1 LLGGCSHMVLLTP
14 KGPVGQTERSV
25 IIIAFVLMLIV
36 VIPVF
41 VMAFWFSLK
50 YKASN
55 TKAPY
60 TPKWSYSG
68 KIELVIW
75 LVPVAI
81 VIGLGILGWITTHA
95 LDPYKPIEPDSKP
108 ITIEAVSLDWKWLF
122 IYPDQQIASINQI
135 VFPVNVPL
143 HFKITSD
150 TVLASFFIPQL
161 GSQLY
166 AMPGKKGSLYLLAN
180 EPGVYEGHNQQFS
193 GPGYADMHFKA
204 VATSEEQFNAWVQQA
219 RQSPDRLDRAGFE
232 ELAKPGTDTPV
243 TQFSG
248 VEPELFDYIL
258 GKHRQTMAVQNSVLE
273 KR

>member
-1 LLGGCSHMVLLTP
+1 MVLLAP

-41 VMAFWFSLK
+41 IMACWFSLK

-60 TPKWSYSG
+60 MPKWSHSS

-75 LVPVAI
+75 LVPVTI
-81 VIGLGILGWITTHA
+81 VIGLGILGWTTTHE
-95 LDPYKPIEPDSKP
+95 LDPYKPIKSDSKP
-108 ITIEAVSLDWKWLF
+108 ITVEAVSLDWKWLF
-122 IYPDQQIASINQI
+122 IYPDQNIAAVNQI

-143 HFKITSD
+143 RFKITSD

-166 AMPGKKGSLYLLAN
+166 AMPGKTARLHLLAD
-180 EPGVYEGHNQQFS
+180 EAGVYDGHNQQFS
-193 GPGYADMHFKA
+193 GPGYADMHFEA
-204 VATSEEQFNAWVQQA
+204 IATPEEQFNAWVQEIK
-219 RQSPDRLDRAGFE
+219 QSPARLDRAGFE
-232 ELAKPGTDTPV
+232 ELAKPSTGNPV
-243 TQFSG
+243 AHFSG
-248 VEPELFDYIL
+248 VEPELFDYIIH
-258 GKHRQTMAVQNSVLE
+258 KHQQSKAIQTSTLE
-273 KR
+273 KQ